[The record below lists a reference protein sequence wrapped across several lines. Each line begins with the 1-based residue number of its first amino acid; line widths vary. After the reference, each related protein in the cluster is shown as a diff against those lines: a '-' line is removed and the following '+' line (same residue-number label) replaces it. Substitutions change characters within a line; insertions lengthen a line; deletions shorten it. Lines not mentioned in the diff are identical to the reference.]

1 MVLHSGEKNGQ
12 KYGCPS
18 DHLPPQ
24 QRIVGRRG
32 DVLMEFHN
40 IRFDGN
46 LSDKTKISQRIS
58 EVSTK
63 IHIFQTIEKWILTN
77 VS

>member
-24 QRIVGRRG
+24 QGIGGRRG
-32 DVLMEFHN
+32 DIILEFHN

-46 LSDKTKISQRIS
+46 LRNKTKTSQRIS
-58 EVSTK
+58 KVSTK
-63 IHIFQTIEKWILTN
+63 IHIFQTIEKWILVN
-77 VS
+77 LS